1 MKKFFRLLMG
11 ITLLVPVAIRAGE
24 LVTKK
29 FDILNHGTLELA
41 IPSLWQDKLL
51 QINDQLPP
59 AILLIPEPG
68 YSLDIKITVLWDI
81 GGKPDYNQP
90 EQIKKYVEGIK
101 QMLLPMISDETN
113 IEMKE
118 IKGMAGN
125 VGSYFTVKNKYSAP
139 NKPQYNT
146 QGGIAV
152 GHLQLIFNVMTPSAD
167 DPALSQTL
175 EILKTATARK

>member
-1 MKKFFRLLMG
+1 MG
-11 ITLLVPVAIRAGE
+11 LTLLVPVAVHAGE
-24 LVTKK
+24 PITKK
-29 FDILNHGTLELA
+29 YDISSHGTLELA
-41 IPSLWQDKLL
+41 IPSAWQEQLL
-51 QINDQLPP
+51 QIGDQVPP
-59 AILLIPEPG
+59 AILLTPEPG
-68 YSLDIKITVLWDI
+68 YSFDIKITVLWDM

-90 EQIKKYVEGIK
+90 EQIKKYVAGIK
-101 QMLLPMISDETN
+101 QTLVPMISDETN
-113 IEMKE
+113 IELKE

-167 DPALSQTL
+167 DPVLSQTL